1 METGKE
7 MARETEGNRNR
18 RWRYRQKWDRHTEK
32 HKDRARTKAYSEI
45 RKSEIRDR
53 KNRNGVSEKRVGT

>member
-7 MARETEGNRNR
+7 MARETEGNKNM
-18 RWRYRQKWDRHTEK
+18 RWKCRQKWDRDTEK

-45 RKSEIRDR
+45 RKGQRQ
-53 KNRNGVSEKRVGT
+53 KK